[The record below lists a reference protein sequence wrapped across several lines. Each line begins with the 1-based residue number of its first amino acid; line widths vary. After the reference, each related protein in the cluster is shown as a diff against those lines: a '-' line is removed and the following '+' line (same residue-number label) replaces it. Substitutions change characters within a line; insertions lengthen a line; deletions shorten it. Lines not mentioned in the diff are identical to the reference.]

1 MKRIFGFALAAVLF
15 AAAPAL
21 AYVVKLKDGT
31 IIFARTAYAVKGTK
45 AIITL
50 ENGTVTQYDLDK
62 IDVTGTT
69 EYNERYKGGNVIG
82 IDTPDQKVLATPQTT
97 AVPPARLQDLIRQ
110 KKAQVKPAPTPGDS
124 PNAAD
129 PGAPGQSGTT
139 VENSVQ
145 VAFAKFFDGAGISG
159 YRLTSYRGKLRL
171 LSTANAE
178 DAVFNALSAAARA
191 VADLADKGRVLTLE
205 IVLTTSGGET
215 GGTFTLT
222 PDQARALVNGQI
234 TAADYFVKNVA
245 L

>member
-1 MKRIFGFALAAVLF
+1 MKRKLGLFLSALLL

-31 IIFARTAYAVKGTK
+31 IIFARTAYTVKGSK

-62 IDVTGTT
+62 IDVAGTAD
-69 EYNERYKGGNVIG
+69 YNEKYKGNVIA
-82 IDTPDQKVLATPQTT
+82 IDTPNEKVLATPQTT
-97 AVPPARLQDLIRQ
+97 PVPATRLQDLIRQ

-129 PGAPGQSGTT
+129 PGSPGQSAST
-139 VENSVQ
+139 VEQSVQ
-145 VAFAKFFDGAGISG
+145 TAFAKFFDGAGIAQ
-159 YRLTSYRGKLRL
+159 YRLTSFRGKLRL
-171 LSTANAE
+171 LSTANTE
-178 DAVFNALSAAARA
+178 ETVFNTLSAAARA
-191 VADLADKGRVLTLE
+191 VADLADKGRDVTLE
-205 IVLTTSGGET
+205 IVLTTSGGES

-222 PDQARALVNGQI
+222 PNQARALVNGMV
-234 TAADYFVKNVA
+234 TSADYFVRNVI

>member
-1 MKRIFGFALAAVLF
+1 MKRIFGLALAAVLF

-31 IIFARTAYAVKGTK
+31 IIFARTAYTVKGTK

-62 IDVTGTT
+62 IDVTGTA
-69 EYNERYKGGNVIG
+69 EYNEKYKGNVIA

-97 AVPPARLQDLIRQ
+97 AVATTRLQDLIRQ

-124 PNAAD
+124 LNAAD
-129 PGAPGQSGTT
+129 PGAPAQSGTT
-139 VENSVQ
+139 VDQSVQ
-145 VAFAKFFDGAGISG
+145 AAFAKFFDGAGISQ

-171 LSTANAE
+171 LSTANVE
-178 DAVFNALSAAARA
+178 EAVFNALSAAARA
-191 VADLADKGRVLTLE
+191 VADLADKGRDLTLE
-205 IVLTTSGGET
+205 IVLTTSGGES

-222 PDQARALVNGQI
+222 PDQARALVNGQV
-234 TAADYFVKNVA
+234 TSADYFVKYVA